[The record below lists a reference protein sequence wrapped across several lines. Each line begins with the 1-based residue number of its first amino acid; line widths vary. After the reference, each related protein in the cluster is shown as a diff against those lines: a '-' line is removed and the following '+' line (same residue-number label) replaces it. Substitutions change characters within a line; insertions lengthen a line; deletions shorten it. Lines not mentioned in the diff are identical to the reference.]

1 MSLRREVEDLKGNN
15 IHISEGRGNNIELI
29 SDGGGLS
36 LLLVRSFYYFEVL
49 VGVKLRFDDQPY
61 TGGCQRSDKS
71 LTLILT
77 HKKGAA
83 AQSL

>member
-1 MSLRREVEDLKGNN
+1 MFY
-15 IHISEGRGNNIELI
+15 RGPDTIWLDRMVLFI
-29 SDGGGLS
+29 MKLFSDGGGLT

-77 HKKGAA
+77 QKKGL
-83 AQSL
+83 QHNHCNPLI